1 MRKGGQALW
10 GICVVTLV
18 GCSKPPEVDLASEWS
33 SANQLVWTRDIA
45 AARHALLTPY
55 PALGLDQLPGDLA
68 WETHSGEPF
77 LGDPN
82 SVPGGTFY
90 DHANVY
96 PLTLRT
102 VGPDSNNSFRGYLLA
117 NQWSLTTLH
126 PDTEVPMP
134 ELALEWA
141 VSADQTTLFFRLD
154 PTVRWSDGV
163 PVTADDYLYT
173 IEFMRSEAIVAPWY
187 NNYFT
192 EQILGVDKYDDY
204 TIAVRGPVPKT
215 AVDLHTSLSISPKPR
230 HFHVLDAGW
239 VQNTNWA
246 IEPNTGPYQIER
258 RSIVDGKGKYLVFEK
273 KADWWGWSRPQYRG
287 RFNVDRVRI
296 KIIRDPNTA
305 FQAFNKGDLDSF
317 ALILPEFWH
326 EKAKGPAYDRG
337 YLEKLWVYNDAPRP
351 STGVWMNQAHSLLAE
366 QSIRLGIQHSL
377 NFDKML
383 STVLRNDY
391 VRLHQ
396 HFTGY
401 GAYTNPEVRPR
412 AFDLAKADQYF
423 GTAGFDRRGPDG
435 IRVRGEQRLS
445 LTMTYSQAV
454 HTPRLVVLQDEAK
467 KAGLEIK
474 LQLLDGQNA
483 FRNIMEK
490 QHELAWM
497 GWSTG
502 FRPAYWE
509 HYHST
514 NAGKPQTNNITN
526 TAIAELD
533 QLIESYRNAVDA
545 ETRIALSHVIQARLD
560 DEAMFAPGYMVPY
573 SRGAHWRW
581 IRFPEAAGTR
591 DGGGLYD
598 PFASASGGL
607 FWIDPVI
614 RDETRNAQQ
623 TGDAFSPVLRVDE
636 RFRP

>member
-1 MRKGGQALW
+1 MPKMRWMLSCLLGTL
-10 GICVVTLV
+10 LV
-18 GCSKPPEVDLASEWS
+18 GCSEPPEVERSGEWT
-33 SANQLVWTRDIA
+33 SANQLVWTPEIA
-45 AARHALLTPY
+45 SARRALLEPY
-55 PALGLDQLPGDLA
+55 PALGLSALPAGLV
-68 WETHSGEPF
+68 WETHPGTPF
-77 LGDPN
+77 LG
-82 SVPGGTFY
+82 SAEARPGGTFY
-90 DHANVY
+90 DHASVY

-126 PDTEVPMP
+126 PDTETPIP

-154 PTVRWSDGV
+154 PAVRWSDGV

-173 IEFMRSEAIVAPWY
+173 LEFMRSEAIVAPWY

-192 EQILGVDKYDDY
+192 EQILSVEKYDDY
-204 TIAVRGPVPKT
+204 TIAVRGAVPKP

-230 HFHVLDAGW
+230 HFHVLDSGW

-246 IEPNTGPYQIER
+246 IEPNTGPYQIDR
-258 RSIVDGKGKYLVFEK
+258 RSLVDGKGKYLVFQK
-273 KADWWGWSRPQYRG
+273 KEDWWGRHRPQYQG

-305 FQAFNKGDLDSF
+305 FQSFNKGDLDSF
-317 ALILPEFWH
+317 ALVLPEFWH

-351 STGVWMNQAHSLLAE
+351 STGVWMNQAHPLLAE
-366 QSIRLGIQHSL
+366 RSIRLGLQHSL
-377 NFDKML
+377 NFEKML
-383 STVLRNDY
+383 RTVLRNDY
-391 VRLHQ
+391 VRLSQ
-396 HFTGY
+396 HYTGY
-401 GAYTNPEVRPR
+401 GSYTNPAIVPR
-412 AFDLAKADQYF
+412 AFDLAAAERYF
-423 GTAGFDRRGPDG
+423 TDAGFAQRGPDG
-435 IRVRGEQRLS
+435 IRVRDGVRLS
-445 LTMTYSQAV
+445 FTMTYSQAV

-509 HYHST
+509 HYHSA

-526 TAIAELD
+526 TAIPALD
-533 QLIESYRNAVDA
+533 TLIEGYRNATDA
-545 ETRIALSHVIQARLD
+545 STRIALSHQIQARLD
-560 DEAMFAPGYMVPY
+560 AEAMFAPGYMVPY

-581 IRFPEAAGTR
+581 IRFPSAAGTR

-598 PFASASGGL
+598 PFSSASGGL
-607 FWIDPVI
+607 FWIDSEI
-614 RDETRNAQQ
+614 RDETRAAQRE
-623 TGDAFSPVLRVDE
+623 GRGFAPVLRIDE
-636 RFRP
+636 RFKP